1 MACEKVGIPTVTLI
15 CEGFIAQSRATAR
28 GLGLPGLPLGVL
40 PGHTGVQTDD
50 VVRANVRAQTMQQ
63 VIDWLIN
70 TTVQENDDVEARP
83 GDIVFTGTF
92 EEVNDYFYDKRW
104 SDGSPFVPPT
114 KEKIEAFLRFT
125 DRAPTE
131 VMGITLPDNRRVT
144 PWNVAANGVMAGCR
158 PEYMPVLMAVVEAL
172 LDPNYG
178 LEHSGNTPGS
188 ETLIVLNGP
197 IIKQLGFNY
206 EQGVMRDGFRPNTT
220 VGRFW
225 RLALRNIAGF
235 KLHGTDKGTF
245 GNNFR
250 VVLAENEDALAK
262 ISWQPHSADMG
273 FKAGDNTVYIT
284 RLTGGTVL
292 PSVTGSTPE
301 EFMPYIADGVA
312 KQNGWEIIFTV
323 GNLGYGT
330 LRPVLILT
338 PILAEAIAKA
348 GWSKDDLKRYLFDH
362 ARLPAH
368 RVEDYTERWTNHP
381 IGSLVE
387 HARLGKIPSVFAE
400 SEDPNRLVP
409 LVFQPDHFVVL
420 VSGDPLRT
428 NAYTFAHNGF
438 LGFPVARKIQLPK
451 NWIPPAP

>member
-1 MACEKVGIPTVTLI
+1 MGQA
-15 CEGFIAQSRATAR
+15 AATAK
-28 GLGLPGLPLGVL
+28 GLGVPNMGLAMI
-40 PGHTGVQTDD
+40 PGHAGIQSPVEL
-50 VVRANVRAQTMQQ
+50 RNNVRKVTAQM
-63 VIDWLIN
+63 VIDNLLRSAGE
-70 TTVQENDDVEARP
+70 QEWEREP
-83 GDIVFTGTF
+83 GSRDIVCSGQFD
-92 EEVNDYFYDKRW
+92 EIQDLFYSKGW

-114 KEKIEAFLRFT
+114 IEKVEAFLRYT
-125 DRAPTE
+125 DRDSNE
-131 VMGITLPDNRRVT
+131 VLGVVLPENR
-144 PWNVAANGVMAGCR
+144 AASIWCIAVNGVMAGCK
-158 PEYMPVLMAVVEAL
+158 PEYMPILVALVEAMC
-172 LDPNYG
+172 DPVYG
-178 LEHSGNTPGS
+178 VEHSGNTPGS

-348 GWSKDDLKRYLFDH
+348 GWSKDDLKLYLFDH

-387 HARLGKIPSVFAE
+387 HARLGKIPPVFAE

>member
-1 MACEKVGIPTVTLI
+1 MGQA
-15 CEGFIAQSRATAR
+15 AATAK
-28 GLGLPGLPLGVL
+28 GLGLPNLGLAMI
-40 PGHTGVQTDD
+40 PGHAGIQSPAELRD
-50 VVRANVRAQTMQQ
+50 NVRKVTAQM
-63 VIDWLIN
+63 VIDNLLRSSDG
-70 TTVQENDDVEARP
+70 QEWEREP
-83 GDIVFTGTF
+83 GSRDIVCSGSFD
-92 EEVNDYFYDKRW
+92 EIQDLFYNKGW

-114 KEKIEAFLRFT
+114 IEKVEAFLSYT
-125 DRAPTE
+125 DRDPDE
-131 VMGITLPDNRRVT
+131 VLGVVLPENRGASIWSIAV
-144 PWNVAANGVMAGCR
+144 NGVMAGCK
-158 PEYMPVLMAVVEAL
+158 PEYMPILVALVEAMC
-172 LDPNYG
+172 DPVYG
-178 LEHSGNTPGS
+178 VEHSGNTPGS

-197 IIKQLGFNY
+197 IIKELGFNY
-206 EQGVMRDGFRPNTT
+206 MQGVMRDGFRPNTT

-225 RLALRNIAGF
+225 RLALRNISGF

-262 ISWQPHSADMG
+262 IGWQPHSEDMG

-292 PSVTGSTPE
+292 PCVTGSTPE

-387 HARLGKIPSVFAE
+387 HARLGKIPPVFAE
-400 SEDPNRLVP
+400 SDDPNRLVP
-409 LVFQPDHFVVL
+409 LVFQPDQFVVL